1 MSLLETPFV
10 APRQPCHRR
19 LALHHLPAAEGSG
32 PLVTR
37 HRASQST
44 RSEVTVRIE
53 PSRVRRQCN
62 YRPAIAHPIEGPL
75 GSISRSMIMK
85 KLVVAAGIVVCIAF
99 GMPAFAQTKP
109 TIPVIVK
116 DMTSAYWRTVMAG
129 ARKAGQELGV
139 NVVELGAQSESD
151 ISGQISILAK
161 AVASNPAAIIIAP
174 AQFAAL
180 GKPIDEAAKKVKIIG
195 IESAADTKAMTSLL
209 ATDNLNVGR
218 VAADALAVAITRSY
232 ADTEGDVAM
241 ITSMPGVASLEQ
253 RAKGF
258 KEVVAAKYGALDI
271 TADKVADGKPGTVL
285 SIMKDLIA
293 NTADLRG
300 VFVSD
305 PIMTLTVGQAV
316 AEKKSNDKIN
326 IVGIGSDEKLVK
338 LLQDDVIAGLVV
350 EDPFRMGYDGVKTA
364 LAASKGETVPANV
377 DTGATLVTK
386 ANMSSPRSQELLKPK
401 VK

>member
-1 MSLLETPFV
+1 ML
-10 APRQPCHRR
+10 
-19 LALHHLPAAEGSG
+19 
-32 PLVTR
+32 
-37 HRASQST
+37 
-44 RSEVTVRIE
+44 
-53 PSRVRRQCN
+53 
-62 YRPAIAHPIEGPL
+62 
-75 GSISRSMIMK
+75 
-85 KLVVAAGIVVCIAF
+85 
-99 GMPAFAQTKP
+99 
-109 TIPVIVK
+109 
-116 DMTSAYWRTVMAG
+116 AG
-129 ARKAGQELGV
+129 ARKAGQDLGV

-151 ISGQISILAK
+151 VSGQISILAN
-161 AVASNPAAIIIAP
+161 AVASNPTAIVIAP

-258 KEVVAAKYGALDI
+258 KELVAAKYGALDI
-271 TADKVADGKPGTVL
+271 TADKVADGKPATVL
-285 SIMKDLIA
+285 NIMKDLIA
-293 NTADLRG
+293 NTSDLRG

-326 IVGIGSDEKLVK
+326 IVGIGSGEKLIK

-364 LAASKGETVPANV
+364 LAASKGEPVPANV

-401 VK
+401 VE